1 MPFFGMLDHRQ
12 PGLHGFGPAIFRVAL
27 VACRSRNISTASYG
41 RGPAIR
47 VRY

>member
-1 MPFFGMLDHRQ
+1 MIHDSESEFNDENPALRQ
-12 PGLHGFGPAIFRVAL
+12 IQL

-41 RGPAIR
+41 RGSVKR